1 MATYITKHYL
11 TNRDGK
17 ELRNCILMLKEL
29 DTDKN
34 DKETIKQVLN
44 IISKRLENILN
55 VRWEENNGKI
65 N

>member
-17 ELRNCILMLKEL
+17 ELKNCIQMLKEL

-34 DKETIKQVLN
+34 DKDTIRQVLD
-44 IISKRLENILN
+44 IVSKRLEIIL
-55 VRWEENNGKI
+55 KI
-65 N
+65 R